1 MRLLGLAALITGLL
15 FSTAS
20 WAGEPGV
27 PWYLSVA
34 TADGGG
40 IYLPAKNKKLC
51 QVALRK
57 MLRRPLTPHEQR
69 EQGSD
74 RAVRERFATTHGC
87 TISDSRPGPAG
98 VDTSGKDKI
107 CHMPPCCQ
115 WSREVYKNYK
125 GSRVTRVECVQSY
138 IDPAY

>member
-1 MRLLGLAALITGLL
+1 MRLFGIAVFVVGLL
-15 FSTAS
+15 CGGNTKAD
-20 WAGEPGV
+20 EPGV
-27 PWYLSVA
+27 PWYLSVT

-57 MLRRPLTPHEQR
+57 MLRRPLTLHEQR

-98 VDTSGKDKI
+98 VDTSGKTRFAI
-107 CHMPPCCQ
+107 CRPAVCGRGK
-115 WSREVYKNYK
+115 STRII
-125 GSRVTRVECVQSY
+125 RVA
-138 IDPAY
+138 P